1 MRKLV
6 GRSATTLLVTIALV
20 VAVLPPVGAT
30 PARADGTG
38 FTWPLAPRPHVLRA
52 FDPPEHD
59 WLPGH
64 RGVDL
69 AGVDGQNVLAAG
81 EGTVVFAGT
90 VAGKPVVSIDHPSGL
105 RTTYEPVR
113 AAMSAGTRVG
123 RGDVI
128 GVLEAEHPGCDGA
141 CLHWGVRRGRDY
153 LDPTVLVERAPVRL
167 KPLTS

>member
-90 VAGKPVVSIDHPSGL
+90 VAGKPVVSIDHPSGFL
-105 RTTYEPVR
+105 
-113 AAMSAGTRVG
+113 
-123 RGDVI
+123 
-128 GVLEAEHPGCDGA
+128 
-141 CLHWGVRRGRDY
+141 
-153 LDPTVLVERAPVRL
+153 
-167 KPLTS
+167 

>member
-1 MRKLV
+1 MRNLV
-6 GRSATTLLVTIALV
+6 GRSATALLVTIVLV
-20 VAVLPPVGAT
+20 VAALPTVGAA
-30 PARADGTG
+30 PPRAGGTG

-69 AGVDGQNVLAAG
+69 AGVDGQYVLAAG
-81 EGTVVFAGT
+81 EGIVVFAGT

-105 RTTYEPVR
+105 RTTYEPAR
-113 AAMSAGTRVG
+113 AATSAGTRVG

-128 GVLEAEHPGCDGA
+128 GLLEAEHPGCDGA
-141 CLHWGVRRGRDY
+141 CLHWGVRRGREY